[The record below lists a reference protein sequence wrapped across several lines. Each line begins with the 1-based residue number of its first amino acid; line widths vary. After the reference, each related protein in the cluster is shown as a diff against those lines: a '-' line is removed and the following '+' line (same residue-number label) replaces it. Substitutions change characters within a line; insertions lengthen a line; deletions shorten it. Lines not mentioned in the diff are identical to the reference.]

1 MLGVIGLHH
10 GHLVNPL
17 EQLLGLFARQEI
29 LCQLVHM
36 LLLVLRNGIQIIAQ
50 LRKERVFLKQVQRLP
65 IC

>member
-10 GHLVNPL
+10 GHLVNLL